1 MDFKI
6 LYDLYYSTLKLAS
19 MSTHYFYLLPLYFKY
34 EPERTKSGFY
44 TSVMPV
50 TYETW
55 IEVNAH
61 SSSEGI
67 QTVIY

>member
-1 MDFKI
+1 
-6 LYDLYYSTLKLAS
+6 

-44 TSVMPV
+44 TSAMPV

-61 SSSEGI
+61 SLSEGI